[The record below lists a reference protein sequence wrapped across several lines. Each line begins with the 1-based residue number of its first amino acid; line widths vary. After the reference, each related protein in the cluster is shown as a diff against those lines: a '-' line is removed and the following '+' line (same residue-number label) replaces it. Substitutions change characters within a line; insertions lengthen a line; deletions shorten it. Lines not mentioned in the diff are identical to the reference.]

1 MPESE
6 SVTDHLILLDRNENP
21 YGPAPACLQILRN
34 VTSRELS
41 FYGRDYERGVK
52 SKLSERL
59 AELFGLPEE
68 QVFLSYG
75 SEDML
80 KQAVHC
86 YLAPGEKILT
96 PNLSWWYYKSVAAE
110 VNGITLE
117 YKIREGPD
125 AYYYDLENLSNR
137 LEAEKP
143 RILLL
148 ASPNNPTGNSIS
160 TEALDS
166 LLERTG
172 STITVLDEAYHGFSR
187 NQDDPAPR
195 LVREHD
201 NLLVLRTFSK
211 FYALAGA
218 RIGFALAGKNLDR
231 LKRFSARY
239 LGYNLLSEQL
249 ALAALESVEYY
260 ERMRKRIIED
270 RGRYLQ
276 VLNSNPGWKA
286 YESDANFLLVK
297 TPEGTIPPLR
307 NWLLSKGIKVKFF
320 NEAPMQDCIR
330 ITVGTKEQNEVL
342 ITAIKEF
349 VEQNV
354 SSGMLR

>member
-1 MPESE
+1 MPQSE
-6 SVTDHLILLDRNENP
+6 SVTDHRILLDRNENP
-21 YGPAPACLQILRN
+21 YGPAPACFKVLQN
-34 VTSRELS
+34 VTAKELS
-41 FYGRDYERGVK
+41 AYSRDYERKVK

-59 AELFGLPEE
+59 AEMFELPED
-68 QVFLSYG
+68 QVLLCYG

-117 YKIREGPD
+117 YEIHEGPD
-125 AYYYDLENLSNR
+125 AYYYDPESLSHQ

-160 TEALDS
+160 TESLDS
-166 LLERTG
+166 LFERTG

-187 NQDDPAPR
+187 NRDDPAPR

-211 FYALAGA
+211 FYALAGV

-249 ALAALESVEYY
+249 ALAALDSVEYY
-260 ERMRKRIIED
+260 ERVRMHIIED

-286 YESDANFLLVK
+286 YDSDANFLLVK
-297 TPEGTIPPLR
+297 TPEGTIPPLK

-320 NEAPMQDCIR
+320 NEAPMQDYIR

-349 VEQNV
+349 AENSV
-354 SSGMLR
+354 SSRMLP